1 LKLKLFNSS
10 FRNFLTFS
18 EIKKLIFNFL
28 SYGSY
33 QVITYLSYLITIPYI
48 VRVVGKANFGII
60 SMALALVSYMA
71 IISEFGFSI
80 NGVQYIAQN
89 QNNSIKKR
97 EIVTNIFALQL
108 LLMLG
113 SFILLFIIINSIS
126 QFQPYR
132 NIFYFTFLIIPAN
145 ITMALWFYIGME
157 KIKYLSV
164 IILISK
170 VLYIVLIFIF
180 LIRAEDF
187 YFVPLFN
194 GIAALFAGLC
204 SLYLILFKFKIYP
217 PDFKSIKI
225 IKYIKS
231 NWNIFLSFLSMN
243 LYRNSNVLILGF
255 LVTESSVGI
264 YSGGEKIVI
273 VLQSIFAPITQVIYP
288 YISRLRVNDPQK
300 SKKILIALTVFISVG
315 TFLVS
320 FLLYVFS
327 TKIAL
332 IVLGEEF
339 IKSGS
344 IIKISSFVVFF
355 GTLNFIL
362 GIIFMTNYGM
372 KNEFTKA
379 VLLTGILNVII
390 CYLLSYMWQEIGT
403 AFAFLGAE
411 IILFLLLLFF
421 INRKYKDAI
430 KNLFYKKISL
440 T

>member
-1 LKLKLFNSS
+1 MKLKLFNSS

>member
-1 LKLKLFNSS
+1 
-10 FRNFLTFS
+10 
-18 EIKKLIFNFL
+18 
-28 SYGSY
+28 
-33 QVITYLSYLITIPYI
+33 
-48 VRVVGKANFGII
+48 
-60 SMALALVSYMA
+60 MALALVSYMA

-315 TFLVS
+315 TFWVS

>member
-1 LKLKLFNSS
+1 
-10 FRNFLTFS
+10 
-18 EIKKLIFNFL
+18 
-28 SYGSY
+28 
-33 QVITYLSYLITIPYI
+33 
-48 VRVVGKANFGII
+48 
-60 SMALALVSYMA
+60 MALALISYMA

-132 NIFYFTFLIIPAN
+132 NIFYLTFLIIPAN

-180 LIRAEDF
+180 LLRAKDF

-194 GIAALFAGLC
+194 GITALFAGLF

-225 IKYIKS
+225 IKYIKN

-243 LYRNSNVLILGF
+243 LYRNSNVLILSF

-288 YISRLRVNDPQK
+288 YISRLRVDDPQK

-332 IVLGEEF
+332 IALGEEF

-421 INRKYKDAI
+421 INRKYKDGI
-430 KNLFYKKISL
+430 KNLFYKKKL
-440 T
+440 VLHNA

>member
-1 LKLKLFNSS
+1 M
-10 FRNFLTFS
+10 
-18 EIKKLIFNFL
+18 
-28 SYGSY
+28 
-33 QVITYLSYLITIPYI
+33 
-48 VRVVGKANFGII
+48 VGKANFGII